1 MNVMTSPTLQANDT
15 VEIELTAAQWNT
27 VMVIMAEAPMP
38 HRIVDPL
45 IRAIQQQCMT
55 KEHA

>member
-1 MNVMTSPTLQANDT
+1 MTSPTLQANDT